1 MDDNPYNDAH
11 MSFEAFFRFCSAFE
25 LFPLA
30 SRHVIQTIYKNVE
43 QTQAM
48 FTPAQFGWVKSEAAE
63 KHNEN
68 ERAVTLDWAKTPFSE
83 MTPVMKEALRVLSTF
98 VEFADNRLLRS
109 RDLFRAMDSDG
120 SGLID
125 SVKLEHALTILATA
139 HPRASKMLKSDD
151 EPSPNIGAQPPN
163 MKGVLR
169 LFNGEDPDDASIE
182 DPTITLEQ
190 LDLVIQDFRMIGT
203 GDGQFMFKNV
213 GRLSLF

>member
-1 MDDNPYNDAH
+1 MYEDIFTVIFAAFCDFPLDIDDMDDNPYNDAH
-11 MSFEAFFRFCSAFE
+11 MSFDAFFRFCSAFE

-30 SRHVIQTIYKNVE
+30 SRHVIQTIFKNVE

-48 FTPAQFGWVKSEAAE
+48 FTPAQFGWVKLEAAE
-63 KHNEN
+63 KYEDQ

-139 HPRASKMLKSDD
+139 HPRASKMLKPDD
-151 EPSPNIGAQPPN
+151 EPPPNIG
-163 MKGVLR
+163 
-169 LFNGEDPDDASIE
+169 S
-182 DPTITLEQ
+182 TLCFF
-190 LDLVIQDFRMIGT
+190 LT
-203 GDGQFMFKNV
+203 
-213 GRLSLF
+213 LS